1 MKNHPTMSPTMP
13 LAAAL
18 ALLLPLS
25 AFARDWQVDA
35 AASTLTFKGS
45 YQGEGFDGRFGKFD
59 ATIAY
64 DANDLPKS
72 KFDVT
77 IDLASADTGNGDRDD
92 SLHGSDF
99 FDVKK
104 TPKAHF
110 VSESFAKGADGGVE
124 AHGKLTIRDRTAP
137 VVLKVKFA
145 ESGDKATL
153 DVDTVLKR
161 ADYGLGAGGDW
172 SDVGAEV
179 PVHGHLALAAK
190 K

>member
-1 MKNHPTMSPTMP
+1 MTMLRS
-13 LAAAL
+13 LVCA

-35 AASTLTFKGS
+35 AKSTLGFKGS
-45 YQGEGFDGRFGKFD
+45 YQGEGFEGRFKKFD

-64 DANDLPKS
+64 DAADLSKS

-92 SLHGSDF
+92 SLHGEDF

-110 VSESFAKGADGGVE
+110 VTESFAQGADGVE
-124 AHGKLTIRDRTAP
+124 AKGKLTIRDKTQP
-137 VVLKVKFA
+137 VTLKVKFS
-145 ESGDKATL
+145 ESGGGATL

-161 ADYGLGAGGDW
+161 ADYGLGASKDW
-172 SDVGAEV
+172 SDVGSDV
-179 PVHGHLALAAK
+179 PVHGHLVLSAK
-190 K
+190 